1 MGASCSR
8 QTPLSEES
16 CMQRQGRLIQAWWL
30 RSGRPYPLS
39 TFQQQIR
46 SWLPQPVRL
55 SSEAHTW
62 WQVEV
67 EESQVGAG
75 RSWSNGKQA
84 VAEEGSWR

>member
-1 MGASCSR
+1 
-8 QTPLSEES
+8 
-16 CMQRQGRLIQAWWL
+16 MQRQGRLIQAWWP

-39 TFQQQIR
+39 TFQQLIR
-46 SWLPQPVRL
+46 SRRPPPVQL

-75 RSWSNGKQA
+75 RPWSGKQA
-84 VAEEGSWR
+84 VAEGSGCELCLQSRAKGD

>member
-1 MGASCSR
+1 
-8 QTPLSEES
+8 
-16 CMQRQGRLIQAWWL
+16 MQRQGRLIQAWWP

-39 TFQQQIR
+39 TFQQLIR
-46 SWLPQPVRL
+46 SRLPPPVQL

-75 RSWSNGKQA
+75 RSWSGKQA
-84 VAEEGSWR
+84 VAEGSGRELCLQSGAKGD